1 MATQSTQATP
11 TNVTSTRSVSAH
23 ARPNPLLSVLGWE
36 LRRVLSSRATWVLA
50 ALLFGI
56 CLLLLGFSLE
66 SAYYIASASFSSA
79 QTPTGLPLQ
88 HVVMG
93 QLSRNTLWG
102 LISIFPITLVEFGV
116 FLPFVTADGVSL
128 DLQRRTH
135 ELLMTTP
142 VPSWA
147 YVWGRYL
154 ARMLIALGMA
164 GVFLLAILAMAVEL
178 HLLHPVDVA
187 DSGPFVNPALD
198 VPGAIAIWA
207 VITLP
212 PTIVLG
218 SLGFALGILLPRRSN
233 LIKAGLVFAWF
244 AGGLFLPAYLYG
256 QVRDLSAFRK
266 GNPPAW
272 WTAYQNWSPI
282 NTDAGH
288 LFLEHFLQRLNA
300 IVDNATLSDQAVQQ
314 QANALTQQ
322 MPDLASFVWP
332 HLVGIAVCLVI
343 VVGASLTFRRFRNVV
358 A

>member
-1 MATQSTQATP
+1 
-11 TNVTSTRSVSAH
+11 
-23 ARPNPLLSVLGWE
+23 
-36 LRRVLSSRATWVLA
+36 
-50 ALLFGI
+50 
-56 CLLLLGFSLE
+56 
-66 SAYYIASASFSSA
+66 
-79 QTPTGLPLQ
+79 
-88 HVVMG
+88 MG

-102 LISIFPITLVEFGV
+102 LIAIFPITLVEFGV

-128 DLQRRTH
+128 DLNRRTH

-164 GVFLLAILAMAVEL
+164 GVYLLAILTMAVEL
-178 HLLHPVDVA
+178 HLVHPT
-187 DSGPFVNPALD
+187 DSAQAAGSFVNPALD

-207 VITLP
+207 VIALP
-212 PTIVLG
+212 PAVLLG

-233 LIKAGLVFAWF
+233 LIKSGLVFAWF
-244 AGGLFLPAYLYG
+244 AGGLFLPAYLFG
-256 QVRDLSAFRK
+256 QVRDLSAFHQ

-272 WTAYQNWSPI
+272 WTAYENWTPI

-300 IVDNATLSDQAVQQ
+300 IVANGALSDRAIQQ
-314 QANALTQQ
+314 QAQALTQQ

-332 HLVGIAVCLVI
+332 HLVGVAVCLII
-343 VVGASLTFRRFRNVV
+343 VVGASLTFRRFRNVTV
-358 A
+358 